1 MQANNVVLTLVTSL
15 ALSGCAGSSSF
26 MGNDTHTYTPI
37 EGLNYQHA
45 AILSFNVNGGCG
57 PNTSSISIDKV
68 GKMRWGGGSQC
79 GGMMLPRQWTPDLT
93 VRVSWK
99 LDPYPRW
106 KARRMP
112 VGGVV
117 LNPQDRA
124 LKQATYEQHSAVVPV
139 PKYGDGVPVCAITVH
154 FLACE
159 QVYVDLGC
167 GELNEQA
174 AIKADFARFKESQKL
189 CKARPVINTI
199 DDYYRVFGKK

>member
-1 MQANNVVLTLVTSL
+1 M
-15 ALSGCAGSSSF
+15 
-26 MGNDTHTYTPI
+26 
-37 EGLNYQHA
+37 
-45 AILSFNVNGGCG
+45 
-57 PNTSSISIDKV
+57 
-68 GKMRWGGGSQC
+68 
-79 GGMMLPRQWTPDLT
+79 
-93 VRVSWK
+93 
-99 LDPYPRW
+99 
-106 KARRMP
+106 
-112 VGGVV
+112 
-117 LNPQDRA
+117 NPQDRA

-139 PKYGDGVPVCAITVH
+139 PKFDADNPVCIVTVH

>member
-37 EGLNYQHA
+37 EGLNYEHTG
-45 AILSFNVNGGCG
+45 ILSFNVNGGCG
-57 PNTSSISIDKV
+57 PNTSGVDLDKV

-99 LDPYPRW
+99 LDPYPLW
-106 KARRMP
+106 TSRRMP
-112 VGGVV
+112 GGGVV

-139 PKYGDGVPVCAITVH
+139 PKYGEGRPMCAITVH
-154 FLACE
+154 FLACN
-159 QVYVDLGC
+159 QVYVDSGC
-167 GELNEQA
+167 KYTWTDEAVKA
-174 AIKADFARFKESQKL
+174 AFDRFKESQKL

-199 DDYYRVFGKK
+199 DDYHRVFGKK